1 MASPRPCHVPF
12 CRGKQQS
19 RDAELDFAM
28 HCKCIEKVLYSIV
41 LIALT
46 HFLNNDYWILTW
58 QCIRIYLTLGIVYDT
73 QTRHQTPRDIVPVL
87 FYLFVCIYYCWFIY
101 FCLVLRKRFWLYLCT
116 ILFLL
121 CIHWKWIFKNSSC
134 WVYFFYILHLP
145 SIIPSI

>member
-1 MASPRPCHVPF
+1 MAFPRPCHVPF

-87 FYLFVCIYYCWFIY
+87 FYLFVCIYYCWFNL
-101 FCLVLRKRFWLYLCT
+101 FLFGASET
-116 ILFLL
+116 IL
-121 CIHWKWIFKNSSC
+121 IVSMHNIVSV
-134 WVYFFYILHLP
+134 VYSLEMNF
-145 SIIPSI
+145 

>member
-12 CRGKQQS
+12 CKGKQQS

-87 FYLFVCIYYCWFIY
+87 FYLFVCIYYCWFN
-101 FCLVLRKRFWLYLCT
+101 
-116 ILFLL
+116 LFLFWCFGNDFD
-121 CIHWKWIFKNSSC
+121 CIYAQYCFCCVFTGNEFLETLAVGFIF
-134 WVYFFYILHLP
+134 FIFYIYRV
-145 SIIPSI
+145 

>member
-87 FYLFVCIYYCWFIY
+87 FYLFVCIYYCWFNL
-101 FCLVLRKRFWLYLCT
+101 FLFGASET
-116 ILFLL
+116 IL
-121 CIHWKWIFKNSSC
+121 IVSMHNIVSV
-134 WVYFFYILHLP
+134 VYSLEMNF
-145 SIIPSI
+145 

>member
-12 CRGKQQS
+12 CRGEQQS

-58 QCIRIYLTLGIVYDT
+58 QCIRIYLTWALYMILKPAT
-73 QTRHQTPRDIVPVL
+73 KPHATLSL
-87 FYLFVCIYYCWFIY
+87 FCFIFLFVYIIVDLIY

-121 CIHWKWIFKNSSC
+121 CIHWKWIFRNSSC
-134 WVYFFYILHLP
+134 WVYFFIFYIYRV
-145 SIIPSI
+145 

>member
-28 HCKCIEKVLYSIV
+28 LCKCIEKVLYSIV

-87 FYLFVCIYYCWFIY
+87 FYLFVCIYYCWFNL
-101 FCLVLRKRFWLYLCT
+101 FLFGASET
-116 ILFLL
+116 IL
-121 CIHWKWIFKNSSC
+121 IVSMHNIVSV
-134 WVYFFYILHLP
+134 VYSLEMNF
-145 SIIPSI
+145 

>member
-12 CRGKQQS
+12 CKGKQQS

-87 FYLFVCIYYCWFIY
+87 FYLFVCIYYCWFNL
-101 FCLVLRKRFWLYLCT
+101 FLFGASET
-116 ILFLL
+116 ILIVSMHNIVSVVYSLE
-121 CIHWKWIFKNSSC
+121 WIFRNSSC
-134 WVYFFYILHLP
+134 WVYFFIFYIYRV
-145 SIIPSI
+145 